1 VRDALVRRGLLSCT
15 LAAGKLDM
23 KSQFLAMR
31 RSTAQQAD
39 LRTEGISASTL
50 RAECPHDSTGIIMMV
65 RVQSVPRVPGHGTGA
80 A

>member
-1 VRDALVRRGLLSCT
+1 MRDALVRRGLLSCT

-23 KSQFLAMR
+23 KSQFLAS
-31 RSTAQQAD
+31 STAQQAD